1 MVDGIWRGNG
11 RGRVDSDE
19 LLDFNWNVDTEMTS
33 SCNISETIETMMKTT
48 LIKPIVE

>member
-33 SCNISETIETMMKTT
+33 SCNINDIETMMKTT